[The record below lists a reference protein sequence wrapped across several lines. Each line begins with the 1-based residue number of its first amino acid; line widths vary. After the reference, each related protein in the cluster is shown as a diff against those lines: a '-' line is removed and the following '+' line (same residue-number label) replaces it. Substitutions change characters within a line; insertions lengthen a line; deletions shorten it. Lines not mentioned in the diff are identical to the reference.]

1 MEQILS
7 KLSEIE
13 LAAKAVQEEADK
25 TRKVL
30 SEEMEKQSKDF
41 DAELERKTNARIQQ
55 IRDGLEKEKDAQLTA
70 LRHDTEAHFAALDT
84 YYAANHER
92 LSEDL
97 FRQILQR

>member
-30 SEEMEKQSKDF
+30 S
-41 DAELERKTNARIQQ
+41 
-55 IRDGLEKEKDAQLTA
+55 
-70 LRHDTEAHFAALDT
+70 
-84 YYAANHER
+84 
-92 LSEDL
+92 
-97 FRQILQR
+97 